1 MYIENQT
8 CKGNP
13 GIGGWG
19 VRLIVDGKARD
30 FYGWEKFTTNNRMK
44 LTAAIT
50 ALQNSPIK
58 PKRVKVFTNSR
69 YTMKSNASF
78 RIV

>member
-19 VRLIVDGKARD
+19 VGLLGKARD
-30 FYGWEKFTTNNRMK
+30 FYGGEKLTTNNRMK

-58 PKRVKVFTNSR
+58 PKRVKVFTDSR